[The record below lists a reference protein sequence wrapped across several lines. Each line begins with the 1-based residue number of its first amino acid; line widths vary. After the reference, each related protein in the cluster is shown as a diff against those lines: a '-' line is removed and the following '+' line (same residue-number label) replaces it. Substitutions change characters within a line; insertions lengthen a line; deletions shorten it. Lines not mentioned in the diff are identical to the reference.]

1 MAPPSDRPAGKHTGT
16 RIRPE
21 VVAAGGATA
30 STSSFRGDI
39 QGLRAIAVGA
49 VVLYH
54 AGVPFLPGGYVGVDI
69 FFVIS
74 GFLITSHLLGGLAR
88 TGRVPFA
95 SFYAK
100 RARRI
105 LPASLLVVVL
115 SVVAALIWFPP
126 LLMDEVWRGAV
137 ATALYVPNLL
147 FAANGTNYLAETTPS
162 LFQHYWSLGIEEQFY
177 LVWPLLLAV
186 GWKYLRSR
194 RALGVALA
202 AVVVLSFL
210 ACVFLTFRLQPWA
223 FFSLPTRAW
232 ELGVGGIVAF
242 ALHHRARILGPRSA
256 AIVGW
261 VGLLGLVA
269 TVALFTSSTPF
280 PGYWAALPVIT
291 TALVILAG
299 ATPTRYGP
307 SALLSLRGMAFVG
320 AISYSLYLVHWPALV
335 IPQAAVGYAHPL
347 PLWVTLLIAVVCV
360 PVAWVLYRFVED
372 PARSWRPLVNARP
385 RRTLLA
391 ALAGSL
397 AAILVATTASLATDS
412 RDLSASEAA
421 EASALTTTPAFTPF
435 VPQNLRPT
443 LRDASSD
450 QPRIYAD
457 GCHRSFAE
465 TTPADCVYGD
475 RSAPRVVLFGDS
487 HAAQWFPAVMGWAAD
502 NGYAVEVHTKSS
514 CPSIDATVFRDGVP
528 YTECSRWR
536 DAVIDKID
544 TESPALVLIANFGTA
559 NLNIPAD
566 RSYVAAWTAALAST
580 LTRISAPTAVIADTP
595 DLRQTPSVCLSARL
609 QDTAACGLPRAQAL
623 RADVHQAEIQAAAA
637 DGSPVID
644 LTDYLCSDVC
654 DPVIGDTL
662 VYRDAHHLTATF
674 SAELAGPLGA
684 ALAGVVPASAG
695 R

>member
-1 MAPPSDRPAGKHTGT
+1 MARPTDHPVGRQTGT

-21 VVAAGGATA
+21 AAPGGVGMA
-30 STSSFRGDI
+30 SPSSFRGDI

-88 TGRVPFA
+88 TGRVSFA

-105 LPASLLVVVL
+105 LPASLLVVLL

-126 LLMDEVWRGAV
+126 LLMEEVWRGAV

-177 LVWPLLLAV
+177 LIWPLLLAL

-202 AVVVLSFL
+202 IIVALSFL

-242 ALHHRARILGPRSA
+242 ALHHRARVLGQRSA

-261 VGLLGLVA
+261 VGLLGLLS
-269 TVALFTSSTPF
+269 TVVLFTSSTPF

-347 PLWVTLLIAVVCV
+347 PLWITLIIAAACV
-360 PVAWVLYRFVED
+360 PLAWVLYRFVED
-372 PARSWRPLVNARP
+372 PARSWRLLVNARP

-391 ALAGSL
+391 ALSGSL
-397 AAILVATTASLATDS
+397 AAILVATSASLAADS
-412 RDLSASEAA
+412 RDLYVPEAA
-421 EASALTTTPAFTPF
+421 EVSVLTTPPGFTPF
-435 VPQNLRPT
+435 VPQNLRPA

-465 TTPADCVYGD
+465 TVPADCVYGNS
-475 RSAPRVVLFGDS
+475 SAPRVVLFGDS
-487 HAAQWFPAVMGWAAD
+487 HAAQWFPALMGWATD

-514 CPSIDATVFRDGVP
+514 CPSVDATVYRDGVP
-528 YTECSRWR
+528 YTECSLWR
-536 DAVIDKID
+536 DAVIDRIEK
-544 TESPALVLIANFGTA
+544 ESPALVLIANFGTA
-559 NLNIPAD
+559 NLNLPSD
-566 RSYVAAWTAALAST
+566 HSYASAWNSALSST
-580 LTRISAPTAVIADTP
+580 LERISAPTAVIADTP
-595 DLRQTPSVCLSARL
+595 DLGQTPSICLSARL
-609 QDTAACGLPRAQAL
+609 QDTAACGLPRAEAV
-623 RADVHQAEIQAAAA
+623 RADVRQAEATAAAA
-637 DGSPVID
+637 DGSPMID
-644 LTDYLCSDVC
+644 LTDFLCSDVC
-654 DPVIGDTL
+654 NPVIGDTL

-674 SAELAGPLGA
+674 SAELADALGA
-684 ALAGVVPASAG
+684 ALADVVTPSVG
-695 R
+695 P

>member
-1 MAPPSDRPAGKHTGT
+1 MRRAFDYVPGQTATGDDLARRTPASSG
-16 RIRPE
+16 
-21 VVAAGGATA
+21 
-30 STSSFRGDI
+30 SSFRGDI

-74 GFLITSHLLGGLAR
+74 GFLITSHLLGGLTR
-88 TGRVPFA
+88 HGRVSLA

-105 LPASLLVVVL
+105 LPASLLVLLV

-126 LLMDEVWRGAV
+126 LLMEEVWRGAV

-147 FAANGTNYLAETTPS
+147 FAVDGTNYLAETTPS

-177 LVWPLLLAV
+177 LIWPLLLAL

-194 RALGVALA
+194 RALGIAL
-202 AVVVLSFL
+202 AVVVTVSFV
-210 ACVFLTFRLQPWA
+210 ACVILTFRLQSWA

-232 ELGVGGIVAF
+232 ELGVGGVVAF

-256 AIVGW
+256 VAAGW
-261 VGLLGLVA
+261 VGLAGLLAAVI
-269 TVALFTSSTPF
+269 TYTSKTAF
-280 PGYWAALPVIT
+280 PGYSAALPVLA

-307 SALLSLRGMAFVG
+307 SALLSLRGMMFVG

-335 IPQAAVGYAHPL
+335 VPQAAIGYAHPL
-347 PLWVTLLIAVVCV
+347 PLWFTLLIALACV
-360 PVAWVLYRFVED
+360 PVAWALYRFVEN
-372 PARSWRPLVNARP
+372 PARNWRPLLNARP

-391 ALAGSL
+391 ALAGSIT
-397 AAILVATTASLATDS
+397 AVLVATGAFFVAES
-412 RDLSASEAA
+412 RDLFVPRAVEAA
-421 EASALTTTPAFTPF
+421 TATKSLTFTSF
-435 VPQNLRPT
+435 VPENLRPS
-443 LRDASSD
+443 LREASTD

-457 GCHRSFAE
+457 GCHRSFSQ
-465 TTPADCVYGD
+465 TVPADCVYGD
-475 RSAPRVVLFGDS
+475 RSAPRIVLFGDS
-487 HAAQWFPAVMGWAAD
+487 HAAQWFPALEGWASD

-514 CPSIDATVFRDGVP
+514 CPSIDDVVLRDGVA
-528 YTECSRWR
+528 YTECSQWR
-536 DAVIDKID
+536 DAVIDKINE
-544 TESPALVLIANFGTA
+544 ESPALVLIANFGTA
-559 NLNIPAD
+559 TLSQPPGDTYAQTW
-566 RSYVAAWTAALAST
+566 AAALAST
-580 LTRISAPTAVIADTP
+580 LSRITAPTAIIADTP
-595 DLRQTPSVCLSARL
+595 NLGQTPSVCLSAHL
-609 QDTAACGLPRAQAL
+609 DDATACGLPRAEAM
-623 RADVHQAEIQAAAA
+623 RGDVREAEATAAAA
-637 DGSPVID
+637 AGVPTID

-674 SAELAGPLGA
+674 SAELSGALGA
-684 ALAGVVPASAG
+684 SLQGIVGSAP
-695 R
+695 RP

>member
-1 MAPPSDRPAGKHTGT
+1 M
-16 RIRPE
+16 
-21 VVAAGGATA
+21 
-30 STSSFRGDI
+30 
-39 QGLRAIAVGA
+39 
-49 VVLYH
+49 LYH

-115 SVVAALIWFPP
+115 SVLAALIWFPP
-126 LLMDEVWRGAV
+126 LLMEEVWRGAV

-162 LFQHYWSLGIEEQFY
+162 VFQHYWSLGIEEQFY
-177 LVWPLLLAV
+177 LIWPLLLAL
-186 GWKYLRSR
+186 GWKHLRSR

-202 AVVVLSFL
+202 VIVALSFL
-210 ACVFLTFRLQPWA
+210 ACVVLTFRLQPWA

-232 ELGVGGIVAF
+232 ELGAGGIVAF
-242 ALHHRARILGPRSA
+242 ALHHRAQVLGPRSA
-256 AIVGW
+256 AILGW
-261 VGLLGLVA
+261 AGLLGLLS
-269 TVALFTSSTPF
+269 TVVLFTSSTPF

-347 PLWVTLLIAVVCV
+347 PLWITLLIAAACV
-360 PVAWVLYRFVED
+360 PIAWALYRYVEN
-372 PARSWRPLVNARP
+372 PARSWRVLVDARP

-397 AAILVATTASLATDS
+397 AAILVATGASVAADS
-412 RDLSASEAA
+412 RDLFTPRTAA
-421 EASALTTTPAFTPF
+421 ASALTTPPAFTSF
-435 VPQNLRPT
+435 VPANLRPA

-457 GCHRSFAE
+457 GCHRSFAD
-465 TTPADCVYGD
+465 TAPADCVYGD

-487 HAAQWFPAVMGWAAD
+487 HAAQWFPALMGWAD
-502 NGYAVEVHTKSS
+502 QNGYAVEVHTKSS

-528 YTECSRWR
+528 YTECSTWR
-536 DAVIDKID
+536 DAVIDRID
-544 TESPALVLIANFGTA
+544 RESPALVLIANFGTA
-559 NLNIPAD
+559 NLNLPANRGYAD
-566 RSYVAAWTAALAST
+566 AWAAALSST

-595 DLRQTPSVCLSARL
+595 DLGQTPSICLSARL
-609 QDTAACGLPRAQAL
+609 DDTAACGLPRTEAV
-623 RADVHQAEIQAAAA
+623 RADVRRAEAEAA
-637 DGSPVID
+637 DANGSPVID

-654 DPVIGDTL
+654 NPVIGDTL

-684 ALAGVVPASAG
+684 ALARVMTPPAG
-695 R
+695 P